1 MNRLTS
7 ILLALLLAAC
17 SSGESDNASVNG
29 VNLPSGE
36 VTALTIIDEATGEG
50 DVAESGRT
58 AVVHYTGWLYDSDA
72 ADRRGAKFDSS
83 LDRGLPFSFPLG
95 RGRVIRGWDE
105 GVLGMREG
113 GKRLLF
119 IPPEFGY
126 GEQGAGDDIPPNATL
141 TFQVE
146 LINVR

>member
-1 MNRLTS
+1 
-7 ILLALLLAAC
+7 
-17 SSGESDNASVNG
+17 
-29 VNLPSGE
+29 
-36 VTALTIIDEATGEG
+36 
-50 DVAESGRT
+50 
-58 AVVHYTGWLYDSDA
+58 
-72 ADRRGAKFDSS
+72 
-83 LDRGLPFSFPLG
+83 LPFSFPLG

-126 GEQGAGDDIPPNATL
+126 GERGAGDDIPPNATL

>member
-1 MNRLTS
+1 M
-7 ILLALLLAAC
+7 
-17 SSGESDNASVNG
+17 
-29 VNLPSGE
+29 
-36 VTALTIIDEATGEG
+36 
-50 DVAESGRT
+50 
-58 AVVHYTGWLYDSDA
+58 
-72 ADRRGAKFDSS
+72 
-83 LDRGLPFSFPLG
+83 
-95 RGRVIRGWDE
+95 
-105 GVLGMREG
+105 GMREG